1 MQSLKYRLDLILHT
15 SYNICVMAI
24 AKNYLH
30 DKTILLLLTSN
41 LLLAFVSIAL
51 IILRLSNGG
60 TGIYIVQR
68 RANLGIDQYTQ
79 GGANTFIGFIVFSV
93 LVVLVGFFLSI
104 KAFKNQRT
112 VSVTVLGLGILLLSC
127 TIIVSNS
134 LLAMH

>member
-1 MQSLKYRLDLILHT
+1 
-15 SYNICVMAI
+15 MAI

-60 TGIYIVQR
+60 TGIYIVQI
-68 RANLGIDQYTQ
+68 RANLGIDYTQ

-93 LVVLVGFFLSI
+93 LVLLVGFFLSI
-104 KAFKNQRT
+104 KAFKNQRS
-112 VSVTVLGLGILLLSC
+112 VSLAVLSLGILLLIS

>member
-1 MQSLKYRLDLILHT
+1 
-15 SYNICVMAI
+15 MAI

-60 TGIYIVQR
+60 TGIYIVQN
-68 RANLGIDQYTQ
+68 RANLGIDQYTP
-79 GGANTFIGFIVFSV
+79 GGATTFISFIIFSV

-112 VSVTVLGLGILLLSC
+112 VSVTVLGIGILLLSC